1 MLKGFS
7 CDGALK
13 LKFQK
18 SDRHILRT
26 RLMAGIIGI
35 VALLTVL
42 FLSLIII
49 RVATVALT
57 MTGLSQETA
66 HFQAMSAFTGTGF
79 TTSEA
84 ETVVNHP
91 VRKRII
97 MILMILRS
105 AGLVTIIISLIL
117 SFLGPGNETAKLTR
131 LLWILIGVI
140 VLWIAASSRTINKY
154 MARAIEKFLKR
165 WTNLELRDYASLLR
179 LAGGYNVKQIQVRD
193 GDWVAGKN
201 LRACYLPEEG
211 ITVLGINRS
220 DGSYVGGPKGDTEVF
235 PGDTLILYGKAEKL
249 QQLDKRR
256 ADRAGDQ
263 AHYQAV
269 DDEKRQKQ
277 QQDMQEQSFKRK
289 RQANLRG
296 EM

>member
-1 MLKGFS
+1 
-7 CDGALK
+7 
-13 LKFQK
+13 
-18 SDRHILRT
+18 
-26 RLMAGIIGI
+26 MAGIIGI

-42 FLSLIII
+42 FLSLVII

-57 MTGLSQETA
+57 MTGLSQESA

-97 MILMILRS
+97 MALMILRS

-117 SFLGPGNETAKLTR
+117 SFLGPGDETAKVTR
-131 LLWILIGVI
+131 LLWILIGALI
-140 VLWIAASSRTINKY
+140 LWLAASSKTIDKY
-154 MARAIEKFLKR
+154 MARAIEKILKK
-165 WTNLELRDYASLLR
+165 WANLQLRDYASLLR
-179 LAGGYNVKQIQVRD
+179 LAGGYNVKEIHVRE
-193 GDWVAGKN
+193 GDWLSGKN
-201 LRACYLPEEG
+201 LRTCYLPEEG

-220 DGSYVGGPKGDTEVF
+220 DGSYVGGPKGDTEVY

-269 DDEKRQKQ
+269 NEEKREKQ
-277 QQDMQEQSFKRK
+277 QQDKQEQDFKRK
-289 RQANLRG
+289 RQAALKG
-296 EM
+296 KT